1 MNIAGKDTF
10 HMRLEGQV
18 VVVTGGAGGI
28 GQAVVRRL
36 AGEGA
41 RVAVA
46 DLDLAAAERVA
57 GELGQHAVEVDV
69 ASVAS
74 VREMIHT
81 AEAALGPIDVLV
93 NNAGWDRIQPFVDT
107 DEAFW
112 DRVLAINLKGQIACA
127 HAVLPGM
134 LERRR
139 GRIIGIASDA
149 GRVGSSGEVVYS
161 AAKGGVIAFT
171 KALAREVAR
180 FGIRVNAVAPGPAD
194 TPFLK
199 IFSEQPNNERIVEAM
214 VRATPLKRLA
224 TPEDVAGVVLF
235 LASDDAAFMTGQ
247 TVSVSGGLTML

>member
-1 MNIAGKDTF
+1 
-10 HMRLEGQV
+10 MRLDGRV
-18 VVVTGGAGGI
+18 ALITGGAGGI
-28 GQAVVRRL
+28 GSATASRL
-36 AGEGA
+36 AADGA
-41 RVAVA
+41 SVVVA
-46 DLDLAAAERVA
+46 DVDLSAAERVA
-57 GELGQHAVEVDV
+57 AGVGGRAVRVDV
-69 ASVAS
+69 TSVES
-74 VREMIHT
+74 IRQMVQQV
-81 AEAALGPIDVLV
+81 GPIDVLV
-93 NNAGWDRIQPFVDT
+93 NNAGWDRVQRFVDT

-134 LERRR
+134 IERKQ
-139 GRIIGIASDA
+139 GRIICIASDA

-180 FGIRVNAVAPGPAD
+180 FSICVNAVAPGPAD

-199 IFSEQPNNERIVEAM
+199 IFSEDPSNERIVEAM
-214 VRATPLKRLA
+214 VRATPLRRLA
-224 TPEDVAGVVLF
+224 QPVDVAGVVAF

>member
-1 MNIAGKDTF
+1 
-10 HMRLEGQV
+10 MRLDGRV
-18 VVVTGGAGGI
+18 ALVTGGGGGI
-28 GQAVVRRL
+28 GQATAARL
-36 AGEGA
+36 CAEGA
-41 RVAVA
+41 RVLVA

-57 GELGQHAVEVDV
+57 SELGPNARAAEVDV
-69 ASVAS
+69 TSVAS
-74 VREMIHT
+74 IRRMVEDAGRV
-81 AEAALGPIDVLV
+81 DVLV
-93 NNAGWDRIQPFVDT
+93 NNAGWDRIHRFVDT
-107 DEAFW
+107 DEGFW
-112 DRVLAINLKGQIACA
+112 DKVLAINLKGQIACA

-134 LERRR
+134 IERKQ
-139 GRIIGIASDA
+139 GRIICIASDA

-180 FGIRVNAVAPGPAD
+180 FSICVNAVAPGPAD

-199 IFSEQPNNERIVEAM
+199 IFSEDPSNERIVEAM

-224 TPEDVAGVVLF
+224 QPVDVAGVVAF

>member
-1 MNIAGKDTF
+1 
-10 HMRLEGQV
+10 MRLDGRV
-18 VVVTGGAGGI
+18 AVVTGGAGGI
-28 GQAVVRRL
+28 GRAVAARL
-36 AGEGA
+36 ASEGA

-46 DLDLAAAERVA
+46 DLDPSAAQRVA
-57 GELGQHAVEVDV
+57 SDLQQHAVEVDV
-69 ASVAS
+69 TDVQS
-74 VREMIHT
+74 VREMVRT
-81 AEAALGPIDVLV
+81 TEAALGPIDLLV
-93 NNAGWDRIQPFVDT
+93 NNAGWDRIQAFVDT

-112 DRVLAINLKGQIACA
+112 DRVLAINLRGQIACA
-127 HAVLPGM
+127 HAVLPG
-134 LERRR
+134 LIERRR
-139 GRIIGIASDA
+139 GRIICIASDA

-180 FGIRVNAVAPGPAD
+180 YGVCVNAIAPGPAD

-199 IFSEQPNNERIVEAM
+199 IFSEDPRNERIVEAM

-224 TPEDVAGVVLF
+224 TPDDVAGVVAF